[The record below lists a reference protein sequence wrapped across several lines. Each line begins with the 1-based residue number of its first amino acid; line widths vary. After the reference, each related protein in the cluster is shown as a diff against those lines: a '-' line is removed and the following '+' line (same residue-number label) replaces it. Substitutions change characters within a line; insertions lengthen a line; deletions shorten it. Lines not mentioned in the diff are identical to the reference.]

1 MSTFKKICIGL
12 LATIII
18 IPIAVLGYI
27 YFKLNSMYDKEEANT
42 IKNEQSEKTKEKEKD
57 GVTNIL
63 LVGVDGNNLEKGNR
77 SDAMMVLTIDER
89 NSNMRL
95 TSLARDTYVKIP
107 GYSTEK
113 LTHAYAYGGP
123 SLLLETI
130 EQNFD
135 LPIDKYAA
143 VSFKSFEKIPVVACG
158 DECLKSLSIIML
170 ELPSFEK
177 EGTVMAIQY

>member
-63 LVGVDGNNLEKGNR
+63 LVGTDGEHIDKYNR
-77 SDAMMVLTIDER
+77 SDGTMVVTIDSINNEI
-89 NSNMRL
+89 RL
-95 TSLARDTYVKIP
+95 SSIARDTLVNIP
-107 GYSTEK
+107 GDGYE
-113 LTHAYAYGGP
+113 
-123 SLLLETI
+123 
-130 EQNFD
+130 
-135 LPIDKYAA
+135 
-143 VSFKSFEKIPVVACG
+143 
-158 DECLKSLSIIML
+158 
-170 ELPSFEK
+170 
-177 EGTVMAIQY
+177 

>member
-95 TSLARDTYVKIP
+95 TS
-107 GYSTEK
+107 
-113 LTHAYAYGGP
+113 
-123 SLLLETI
+123 
-130 EQNFD
+130 
-135 LPIDKYAA
+135 
-143 VSFKSFEKIPVVACG
+143 
-158 DECLKSLSIIML
+158 
-170 ELPSFEK
+170 
-177 EGTVMAIQY
+177 